1 MKTRQVM
8 PVFVALLMSVL
19 PAIAQKSFKG
29 EKPAHVGYL
38 YPAGGRQGTTV
49 TVKIGGENVYGA
61 TAALISGTGV
71 TAQVIDSKDPE
82 AGVEFKKRKNK
93 KKNQAVIDEV
103 VTLRVTVAPDVEPG
117 NRDLC
122 LVTTNSLSNKLTFQ
136 IGQLNEVK
144 EVETNNTL
152 KAAMTLPALPVVI
165 NGVILPGDVDAFRF
179 SAVKGQQL
187 VAEVAARAL
196 LPYIADGVPGWFQ
209 AILALYDSRGK
220 PVAEASEFQFRQDPV
235 LFYKVPEDG
244 LYTLTIRDS
253 LYRGREDFVYRVKL
267 GELPFITTVFPLGA
281 PRGDKPVRVALTG
294 VNLPGSSMLVEA
306 GPGAPALQHLVVTN
320 REWISNPIL
329 FSLSELPERTESH
342 PATLEAKAQKVVL
355 PVVLNG
361 CIRTAGEKHFT
372 RFSGT
377 KGQSICLDVHARRL
391 GSPLDSTIALLD
403 SRGQMLAENDDI
415 KDTGEGFIT
424 HQADSGLMAVLPE
437 TGNFIVMITDK
448 QGRGGAEYAYRLRL
462 SEPRPDFDLRMTPAA
477 VCLPAGGTVPLTV
490 HVIRRDNF
498 KGAITLS
505 LHDSSSDL
513 SLDGAVIPEG
523 LDKLT
528 LTVSASLKAAAK
540 QSFQLVGKAEA
551 GGRTLVHLAVPAE
564 NLMQAFL
571 YQHLLPF
578 QEETVWVT
586 RPVVPYSV
594 TPKLAAGGLELSPGQ
609 ETAIPVTLTRRP
621 GYEKPIRVELVD
633 PPKGISIRK
642 AHISAERDKA
652 MIIVFADS
660 KVPLELSGNLILS
673 ATLFV
678 DRAATPEEIA
688 WRQKKA
694 AKNAEPG
701 KPGSVTNV
709 VTSLKVTRPVT
720 TTLPA
725 LSFKVVAAPPAKS
738 RGGEITPPGRR

>member
-1 MKTRQVM
+1 MKTRW
-8 PVFVALLMSVL
+8 VALLIVSAWGIGL
-19 PAIAQKSFKG
+19 FPARAA
-29 EKPAHVGYL
+29 EKPAHIGYL

-49 TVKIGGENVYGA
+49 TVQIGGENIYGA
-61 TAALISGTGV
+61 TAALVSGTGV

-103 VTLRVTVAPDVEPG
+103 VTLRVSVAPDVEPG

-122 LVTTNSLSNKLTFQ
+122 LVTTNFLSNKLTFQ
-136 IGQLNEVK
+136 VGQLNEVR

-152 KAAMTLPALPVVI
+152 KTAMILPSLPVVI

-209 AILALYDSRGK
+209 AIIVLYDSRGK
-220 PVAEASEFQFRQDPV
+220 PVAEASDFQFSQDPV

-244 LYTLTIRDS
+244 DYTLTIRDS

-267 GELPFITTVFPLGA
+267 GELPFITSVFPLGA

-294 VNLPGSSMLVEA
+294 VNLPDSPVLVET
-306 GPGAPALQHLVVTN
+306 GPGAPALQHLVITN
-320 REWISNPIL
+320 RELVSNPIL
-329 FSLSELPERTESH
+329 FSLSELPEYTESR
-342 PATLEAKAQKVVL
+342 PATLEAKVRKVVL
-355 PVVLNG
+355 PVVING
-361 CIRTAGEKHFT
+361 CIRAAGEKHFT
-372 RFSGT
+372 RFAGT

-403 SRGQMLAENDDI
+403 SRGRVLAENDDI
-415 KDTGEGFIT
+415 KDSGEGFIT

-437 TGNFIVMITDK
+437 TGDAVVMITDK
-448 QGRGGAEYAYRLRL
+448 QGRGGAEYAYRLRI
-462 SEPRPDFDLRMTPAA
+462 SEPLPDFDLRITPAA

-505 LHDSSSDL
+505 LDDSASGL

-523 LDKLT
+523 VDKI
-528 LTVSASLKAAAK
+528 TVTISASLKAA
-540 QSFQLVGKAEA
+540 GKLSLRLFGSATA
-551 GGRTLVHLAVPAE
+551 GGKTLVHRAVPAE

-571 YQHLLPF
+571 YQHLLSF

-586 RPVVPYSV
+586 RSVVPYSV
-594 TPKLAAGGLELSPGQ
+594 IPKPGAGGLVLSPGQ
-609 ETAIPVTLTRRP
+609 ETAIPVTLMRRP

-642 AHISAERDKA
+642 AHLSAERDKA

-660 KVPLELSGNLILS
+660 KVSSGLSGNLILS
-673 ATLFV
+673 GNMSV
-678 DRAATPEEIA
+678 ERDATPEEIA
-688 WRQKKA
+688 WRQKQA
-694 AKNAEPG
+694 AKNTEPG
-701 KPGSVTNV
+701 KTGAVTNV

-720 TTLPA
+720 VMLPA
-725 LSFKVVAAPPAKS
+725 LSFRVVAAPPAKP
-738 RGGEITPPGRR
+738 RAGEITPPGRR

>member
-1 MKTRQVM
+1 VKIR
-8 PVFVALLMSVL
+8 VFLALLACVL
-19 PAIAQKSFKG
+19 PAVAQKSLQAG
-29 EKPAHVGYL
+29 KPAHIGYL

-136 IGQLNEVK
+136 VGQLNEMK

-152 KAAMTLPALPVVI
+152 KAAMTLPTLPFAV
-165 NGVILPGDVDAFRF
+165 NGVILPGDVDAFKF

-209 AILALYDSRGK
+209 AIIVLYNSLGK
-220 PVAEASEFQFRQDPV
+220 PVAEASDFQFSQDPV

-244 LYTLTIRDS
+244 VYTLTIRDT

-267 GELPFITTVFPLGA
+267 GELPFITGIFPLGA
-281 PRGDKPVRVALTG
+281 PRGAKPVRVALTG
-294 VNLPGSSMLVEA
+294 VNLPVSSLLVEA
-306 GPGAPALQHLVVTN
+306 GPDSPALQHLVVTN
-320 REWISNPIL
+320 RELVSNPIL
-329 FSLSELPERTESH
+329 FSLSELPERTESS
-342 PATLEAKAQKVVL
+342 PATLETKAQKVVL

-361 CIRTAGEKHFT
+361 CIRAVGEKHFT

-391 GSPLDSTIALLD
+391 GSPLDSAIAVMD
-403 SRGQMLAENDDI
+403 SRGQVLAENDDI

-424 HQADSGLMAVLPE
+424 HQADSGLMMVLPE
-437 TGNFIVMITDK
+437 TGNYVVMITDK
-448 QGRGGAEYAYRLRL
+448 QGRGGAEYAYRLRISAPL
-462 SEPRPDFDLRMTPAA
+462 PDFDLRMTPAA

-505 LHDSSSDL
+505 LDGSASGL

-523 LDKLT
+523 MDKIT
-528 LTVSASLKAAAK
+528 LTVSASLKAAGK
-540 QSFQLVGKAEA
+540 QSLHLVGRAET
-551 GGRTLVHLAVPAE
+551 GGKTLVHLAVPAE

-594 TPKLAAGGLELSPGQ
+594 TPKLAAGGLVLAPGQ

-621 GYEKPIRVELVD
+621 GYEKPIRVDLVD
-633 PPKGISIRK
+633 PPKGISLRK
-642 AHISAERDKA
+642 THFPAGQNKA
-652 MIIVFADS
+652 TVIVFADS
-660 KVPLELSGNLILS
+660 KVPLGLSGNLILS
-673 ATLFV
+673 ATMFV
-678 DRAATPEEIA
+678 DREATPEEIA
-688 WRQKKA
+688 WRQKQA

-701 KPGSVTNV
+701 KPGAVTNV

-720 TTLPA
+720 VTLPA
-725 LSFKVVAAPPAKS
+725 LSFRVVAAPPAKP
-738 RGGEITPPGRR
+738 RGVEITPPGRR

>member
-1 MKTRQVM
+1 VKTR
-8 PVFVALLMSVL
+8 VFLALLACVL
-19 PAIAQKSFKG
+19 PAVAQKPFKV
-29 EKPAHVGYL
+29 EKPAHIGFL

-61 TAALISGTGV
+61 TAALVSGTGV

-136 IGQLNEVK
+136 IGQLNEVR

-152 KAAMTLPALPVVI
+152 KTAMTLPALPVVV

-209 AILALYDSRGK
+209 AIIVLYDSLGK
-220 PVAEASEFQFRQDPV
+220 PVAEASDFQFSQDPV

-267 GELPFITTVFPLGA
+267 GELPFITGIFPLGA
-281 PRGDKPVRVALTG
+281 PRGGKPVRVALTG
-294 VNLPGSSMLVEA
+294 VNLPVSSLLVEA
-306 GPGAPALQHLVVTN
+306 GPGAPVLQHLAVTN
-320 REWISNPIL
+320 RDLVSNSIL
-329 FSLSELPERTESH
+329 FTLGELPERTESR

-361 CIRTAGEKHFT
+361 CIRAAGEKHFT
-372 RFSGT
+372 RFAGT

-391 GSPLDSTIALLD
+391 GSPLDSSIALLN
-403 SRGQMLAENDDI
+403 SQGRVLAENDDI

-424 HQADSGLMAVLPE
+424 HQADSGLMMVLPE
-437 TGNFIVMITDK
+437 TGNYVVMITDK
-448 QGRGGAEYAYRLRL
+448 QGRGGAEYTYRLRISAPL
-462 SEPRPDFDLRMTPAA
+462 PDFDLRMTPAA

-505 LHDSSSDL
+505 LDDSASGL
-513 SLDGAVIPEG
+513 SLDGGVIPEG
-523 LDKLT
+523 MDKIT
-528 LTVSASLKAAAK
+528 LTVSASLKAAGK
-540 QSFQLVGKAEA
+540 QSLRLVGRAEA
-551 GGRTLVHLAVPAE
+551 GGKTLVHPAVPAE

-578 QEETVWVT
+578 REETVWVT

-594 TPKLAAGGLELSPGQ
+594 MPKLADGGLVLSPGQ
-609 ETAIPVTLTRRP
+609 ETVIPVTLTRRP
-621 GYEKPIRVELVD
+621 EYERPIRVDLVD
-633 PPKGISIRK
+633 PPKGISLRK
-642 AHISAERDKA
+642 THFPAGQNKG
-652 MIIVFADS
+652 MMIVFADS
-660 KVPLELSGNLILS
+660 KVPLGLSGNLILS
-673 ATLFV
+673 ANMFV
-678 DRAATPEEIA
+678 DREATPEEIA

-694 AKNAEPG
+694 AQNAESG
-701 KPGSVTNV
+701 KSGALTNV
-709 VTSLKVTRPVT
+709 VTSLKVTRPVPVM
-720 TTLPA
+720 LPA
-725 LSFKVVAAPPAKS
+725 LSFRVEVAPPAKP
-738 RGGEITPPGRR
+738 RGGQITPPGRR

>member
-1 MKTRQVM
+1 MKTR
-8 PVFVALLMSVL
+8 VFLALLACVL
-19 PAIAQKSFKG
+19 PAVAQKPFKV
-29 EKPAHVGYL
+29 EKPAHIGFL

-61 TAALISGTGV
+61 TTALISGTGV

-103 VTLRVTVAPDVEPG
+103 VTLRISVAPDVEPG
-117 NRDLC
+117 SRDLC

-136 IGQLNEVK
+136 IGQLNEVQ

-152 KAAMTLPALPVVI
+152 KAAMTLPALPVAV

-209 AILALYDSRGK
+209 AIIVLYDSRGTQ
-220 PVAEASEFQFRQDPV
+220 VAQASEFQFRQDPV
-235 LFYKVPEDG
+235 LFYKIPEDG

-267 GELPFITTVFPLGA
+267 GELPFITGVFPLGA
-281 PRGDKPVRVALTG
+281 LRGDKPVRVTLTG
-294 VNLPGSSMLVEA
+294 VNLPDCPVLVEA
-306 GPGAPALQHLVVTN
+306 GPGAPAFQHIVVTN
-320 REWISNPIL
+320 RELVSNPIP
-329 FSLSELPERTESH
+329 FSLGELPEYTETR
-342 PATLEAKAQKVVL
+342 PATLETKAKKVVL

-361 CIRTAGEKHFT
+361 CIRTAGEKHFI
-372 RFSGT
+372 RFAGT

-403 SRGQMLAENDDI
+403 SRSRVLTENDDI

-424 HQADSGLMAVLPE
+424 HQADSWLIAVLPE
-437 TGNFIVMITDK
+437 TGNYVVMITDK
-448 QGRGGAEYAYRLRL
+448 QGRGGAEYAYRLRM
-462 SEPRPDFDLRMTPAA
+462 SEPLPDFDLRMTPAA

-498 KGAITLS
+498 KGPISLS
-505 LHDSSSDL
+505 LNDSSSGL
-513 SLDGAVIPEG
+513 SLDGAVIPESV
-523 LDKLT
+523 DKIT
-528 LTVSASLKAAAK
+528 VTVSASLKAAGK
-540 QSFQLVGKAEA
+540 QALRLVGRATE
-551 GGRTLVHLAVPAE
+551 GGKTLIHQAVPAE

-578 QEETVWVT
+578 REETVWVT

-594 TPKLAAGGLELSPGQ
+594 TPKLAAGGLVLSPGQ
-609 ETAIPVTLTRRP
+609 ETAIPVTLMRRP
-621 GYEKPIRVELVD
+621 GYERPVRIELVD

-642 AHISAERDKA
+642 AHLPVGQNKA
-652 MIIVFADS
+652 MVIVFADS
-660 KVPLELSGNLILS
+660 KVPIGLSGNLILS
-673 ATLFV
+673 ATMFV
-678 DRAATPEEIA
+678 EREATPEEIA
-688 WRQKKA
+688 WRQKQA

-701 KPGSVTNV
+701 KSGAVTNV
-709 VTSLKVTRPVT
+709 VTSLKVTRPVPV
-720 TTLPA
+720 TLPA
-725 LSFKVVAAPPAKS
+725 VSFRVVAAPPAKP
-738 RGGEITPPGRR
+738 RGWEITPPGRR

>member
-1 MKTRQVM
+1 MKIR
-8 PVFVALLMSVL
+8 VFLALLACVL
-19 PAIAQKSFKG
+19 PAVAQKPFKV
-29 EKPAHVGYL
+29 EKPAHIGFL

-49 TVKIGGENVYGA
+49 TVKIGGENIYGA

-103 VTLRVTVAPDVEPG
+103 VTLQVTVAPDVEPG
-117 NRDLC
+117 NRELC

-136 IGQLNEVK
+136 VSQLNEVR

-152 KAAMTLPALPVVI
+152 KTAMTLPALPVVI

-209 AILALYDSRGK
+209 AIIVLYDSRGK
-220 PVAEASEFQFRQDPV
+220 PVAEASDFQFSQDPV
-235 LFYKVPEDG
+235 LFYKIPEDG

-253 LYRGREDFVYRVKL
+253 LYRGREDFVYRIKV
-267 GELPFITTVFPLGA
+267 GELPFITSVFPLGA
-281 PRGDKPVRVALTG
+281 PRGDKPVRVSLTG
-294 VNLPGSSMLVEA
+294 VNLPDSPVLVEA
-306 GPGAPALQHLVVTN
+306 GPDAPALQHVVVTN
-320 REWISNPIL
+320 RELVSNPIP
-329 FSLSELPERTESH
+329 FSLGELPERTESR
-342 PATLEAKAQKVVL
+342 PATLETKAQKVVL

-361 CIRTAGEKHFT
+361 RIRAPGEKHFT
-372 RFSGT
+372 RFAGT

-391 GSPLDSTIALLD
+391 GSPLDSSISLLD
-403 SRGQMLAENDDI
+403 NRGKVLAENDDI

-437 TGNFIVMITDK
+437 TGHYVVMITDK
-448 QGRGGAEYAYRLRL
+448 QGRGGAEYAYRLRI
-462 SEPRPDFDLRMTPAA
+462 SEPFPDFDLRMTPAA

-490 HVIRRDNF
+490 HVIGRDNF
-498 KGAITLS
+498 KGAITLT
-505 LHDSSSDL
+505 LDDSASGL
-513 SLDGAVIPEG
+513 SLDGAFIPEG
-523 LDKLT
+523 VDKIT
-528 LTVSASLKAAAK
+528 VTVSASLKAAGKRA
-540 QSFQLVGKAEA
+540 LRVVGRATVGDK
-551 GGRTLVHLAVPAE
+551 TLVRPVVPAE

-586 RPVVPYSV
+586 HSVVPYSV
-594 TPKLAAGGLELSPGQ
+594 TPKLAAGGLVLSPGQ

-621 GYEKPIRVELVD
+621 GYEKPIRVDLVD
-633 PPKGISIRK
+633 PPKGISLRK
-642 AHISAERDKA
+642 VHFSAGQSQA
-652 MIIVFADS
+652 MMIVFADS
-660 KVPLELSGNLILS
+660 KVPPGLAGNLILS
-673 ATLFV
+673 ANMFIE
-678 DRAATPEEIA
+678 RAATPEEIA
-688 WRQKKA
+688 WRQKQA

-701 KPGSVTNV
+701 KPGAVTNV
-709 VTSLKVTRPVT
+709 VTSLKVTRPVPI
-720 TTLPA
+720 TLPA
-725 LSFKVVAAPPAKS
+725 LPFKVVAAPPAKS
-738 RGGEITPPGRR
+738 RGVAITPLQRY